1 MPAVIC
7 PAKGGQRHGRRYVR
21 LSVAVLLKSVE
32 VRVRRGAN
40 LSFGV
45 NTNEADLNASS
56 ATRLPDALA
65 MQTFLG
71 TMGGCAAVGSRP
83 MKHAFEDIVL
93 SQLGRCPCT
102 C

>member
-40 LSFGV
+40 LFVRRQYQRGGLESLLG
-45 NTNEADLNASS
+45 
-56 ATRLPDALA
+56 DA
-65 MQTFLG
+65 
-71 TMGGCAAVGSRP
+71 
-83 MKHAFEDIVL
+83 
-93 SQLGRCPCT
+93 
-102 C
+102 